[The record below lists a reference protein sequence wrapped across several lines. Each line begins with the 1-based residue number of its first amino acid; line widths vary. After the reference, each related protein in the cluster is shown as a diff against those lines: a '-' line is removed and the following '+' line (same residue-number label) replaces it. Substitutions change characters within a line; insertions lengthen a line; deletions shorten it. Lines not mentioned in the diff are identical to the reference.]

1 MKDNHVNLFYSN
13 ADDGYIADIPDLA
26 ACSAFGATA
35 AEALAE
41 LEIARA
47 ALIDAAHAHDKPVP
61 EPRYRTAIYQF
72 TPGTTRHMSGWG

>member
-1 MKDNHVNLFYSN
+1 VKDNLANIFYSN
-13 ADDGYIADIPDLA
+13 ANGGYIADIPDLA

-47 ALIDAAHAHDKPVP
+47 ALIDAAHAHGKPVP
-61 EPRYRTAIYQF
+61 KPQYRPAIYQF
-72 TPGTTRHMSGWG
+72 TSGTTRHTSSWG